1 MFRQVLERGNH
12 RSCASQVARPD
23 PAATIHQPIQLV
35 LPSAKGDGETAV
47 SCAGTVPRSP
57 YRPALLQL
65 AAREGDSVDMHTK
78 KQRRTPAQPP
88 LHIMTFLCCS
98 GCLLIPHVLAS
109 IHCHFSLSRLW
120 SEVSEAISIVRMSI
134 TEAHPVHIPTGAT
147 CPLPVSQTYI
157 GT

>member
-1 MFRQVLERGNH
+1 MENAQTNGYAHQEATENPG
-12 RSCASQVARPD
+12 
-23 PAATIHQPIQLV
+23 PAAAAHHDI
-35 LPSAKGDGETAV
+35 S
-47 SCAGTVPRSP
+47 
-57 YRPALLQL
+57 LLQ
-65 AAREGDSVDMHTK
+65 R
-78 KQRRTPAQPP
+78 
-88 LHIMTFLCCS
+88 CS

-134 TEAHPVHIPTGAT
+134 TEAHPVHIPTEAT